1 MNEELG
7 EMKSKFVNAS
17 APMGPQQWNE
27 ALIAQD
33 LMDEKATQLE
43 K

>member
-17 APMGPQQWNE
+17 SPMGPQQWNK
-27 ALIAQD
+27 ALIADD
-33 LMDEKATQLE
+33 LNDEKATKL
-43 K
+43 